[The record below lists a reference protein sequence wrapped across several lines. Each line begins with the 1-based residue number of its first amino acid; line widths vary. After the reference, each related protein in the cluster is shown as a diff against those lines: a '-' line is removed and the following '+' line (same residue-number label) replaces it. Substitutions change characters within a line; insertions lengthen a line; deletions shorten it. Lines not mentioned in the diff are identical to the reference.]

1 MDIKMDIKI
10 ATSIAKNKSSTSEQ
24 LESAFGVDASI
35 DRLLAKHTNS
45 ATELLEKLSHSSDKT
60 VCRNVA
66 ANPNIPRRVLIN
78 LAQVYPKAF
87 FKNPAISSILRND
100 PTIPYDFDTLKLRK
114 ILASKDCPDILGEWA
129 YDHGDDWLQA
139 AYIIGSV
146 RPSNMLEKFRQSN
159 YPQVVSAL
167 LHFDDGSYIQW
178 AEDLGCVPSEG
189 QNKESDFS
197 PRDYAE
203 TLIDQLNEKCV
214 DLSMTLVPKVGVSD
228 SLQGEILRAIS
239 RLEGEFYRNLFMNW
253 GNDSNYFEDL
263 LALIHSTLIDE
274 ESFTPLVKKIVE
286 ADVEH
291 IRFIATYDSPDS
303 DEDASNSEYPDDDD
317 VSDLLALM
325 DYSNDDLEVDEDDC
339 DAEEDGDGKP
349 YRFND
354 IETMAFPRLNAVI
367 TVWCERHKEPI
378 PYTK

>member
-1 MDIKMDIKI
+1 MDKAI
-10 ATSIAKNKSSTSEQ
+10 ATSIAKNKASTSEQ

-100 PTIPYDFDTLKLRK
+100 PIIPYDFDRLKLRK
-114 ILASKDCPDILGEWA
+114 ILARKDCPDVLGYWA

-146 RPSNMLEKFRQSN
+146 RSSDMQYKFRESK
-159 YPQVVSAL
+159 YPQVLSAL
-167 LHFDDGSYIQW
+167 LHFDDESYLRW
-178 AEDLGCVPSEG
+178 AKDLGCEISKKINE
-189 QNKESDFS
+189 EDDLTL
-197 PRDYAE
+197 RDYVE
-203 TLIDQLNEKCV
+203 TEIDQLNEKCI
-214 DLSMTLVPKVGVSD
+214 DLGMKLVPKEGVAD
-228 SLQGEILRAIS
+228 SLQGEILRAI
-239 RLEGEFYRNLFMNW
+239 RGLEGEYYRNLFMNW
-253 GNDSNYFEDL
+253 NDGSNYYEDL
-263 LALIHSTLIDE
+263 LALIRRTLINE
-274 ESFTPLVKKIVE
+274 ESFSPLVKKIVE

-291 IRFIATYDSPDS
+291 IRFIATYDSSDS
-303 DEDASNSEYPDDDD
+303 DEDASNSEYPNDDD

-339 DAEEDGDGKP
+339 DEEEDGDGKP

-354 IETMAFPRLNAVI
+354 IETMAFPRLSAVI
-367 TVWCERHKEPI
+367 AVWCERHKEPI
-378 PYTK
+378 PFSK

>member
-1 MDIKMDIKI
+1 MDKKI
-10 ATSIAKNKSSTSEQ
+10 ATSIAKNKAATSEQ
-24 LESAFGVDASI
+24 LGLIAGIDVSI
-35 DRLLAKHTNS
+35 DRLLAKHDNS
-45 ATELLEKLSHSSDKT
+45 PAELLEKLSHSSDKT

-66 ANPNIPRRVLIN
+66 ANPNIPRKVLIN
-78 LAQVYPKAF
+78 LAQAFPKSF

-100 PTIPYDFDTLKLRK
+100 STILFDFDRLKLRK

-139 AYIIGSV
+139 AYILGSV
-146 RPSNMLEKFRQSN
+146 RSSSMLEKFRESN

-167 LHFDDGSYIQW
+167 LHFDNESYLQW
-178 AEDLGCVPSEG
+178 AKDLGCVFSEDKNEEG
-189 QNKESDFS
+189 ELISRN
-197 PRDYAE
+197 YVE
-203 TLIDQLNEKCV
+203 TEIDQLNERCV
-214 DLSMTLVPKVGVSD
+214 DLSMSLVPKVGVSD

-291 IRFIATYDSPDS
+291 IRFIATYESSDS
-303 DEDASNSEYPDDDD
+303 DGEDDLNSEYPDDDD
-317 VSDLLALM
+317 VSAMLALI
-325 DYSNDDLEVDEDDC
+325 DYSNDDMDANEDDC
-339 DAEEDGDGKP
+339 DAEIDRNENP

-367 TVWCERHKEPI
+367 AVWCERHKEPI
-378 PYTK
+378 PFKQ

>member
-1 MDIKMDIKI
+1 MDKKI
-10 ATSIAKNKSSTSEQ
+10 ATSIAKNKASTSEQ
-24 LESAFGVDASI
+24 LESAFGVDVSI

-87 FKNPAISSILRND
+87 FRNPAISSILRND
-100 PTIPYDFDTLKLRK
+100 STILYDFDRLKLRK

-146 RPSNMLEKFRQSN
+146 RSSDMLCKFRESK

-178 AEDLGCVPSEG
+178 AKDLGCEPSEV
-189 QNKESDFS
+189 QSEECEFS
-197 PRDYAE
+197 PRNDVE
-203 TLIDQLNEKCV
+203 MKIDQLDKIRS
-214 DLSMTLVPKVGVSD
+214 DLYQKLVPKTGVPE
-228 SLQGEILRAIS
+228 SLQGQIINAIS
-239 RLEGEFYRNLFMNW
+239 ILQGGYWRNFFMNW
-253 GNDSNYFEDL
+253 DDGSNYYEDL
-263 LALIHSTLIDE
+263 LALIHRILIDE
-274 ESFTPLVKKIVE
+274 ESFSPLVKKIVE

-291 IRFIATYDSPDS
+291 IRFIATYNSS
-303 DEDASNSEYPDDDD
+303 DIEDDESDSEYADDDD
-317 VSDLLALM
+317 DSDLLALM
-325 DYSNDDLEVDEDDC
+325 DFSNDNLESSEDDC
-339 DAEEDGDGKP
+339 DTEEDRDGNP

-354 IETMAFPRLNAVI
+354 IESMALPRLTAAVV
-367 TVWCERHKEPI
+367 VWCERHKEPI
-378 PYTK
+378 PFAK

>member
-1 MDIKMDIKI
+1 MDKKI
-10 ATSIAKNKSSTSEQ
+10 ATSIAKNKAATSEQ
-24 LESAFGVDASI
+24 LGLIAGIDVSI
-35 DRLLAKHTNS
+35 DRLLAKHDNS
-45 ATELLEKLSHSSDKT
+45 PAELLEKLSHSSDKT

-66 ANPNIPRRVLIN
+66 ANPNIPRKVLIN
-78 LAQVYPKAF
+78 LAQAFPKSF

-100 PTIPYDFDTLKLRK
+100 STILFDFDRLKLRK

-139 AYIIGSV
+139 AYILGSV
-146 RPSNMLEKFRQSN
+146 RSSSMLEKFRESN

-167 LHFDDGSYIQW
+167 LHFDNESYLQW
-178 AEDLGCVPSEG
+178 AKDLGCVFSEDKNEEG
-189 QNKESDFS
+189 ELISRN
-197 PRDYAE
+197 YVE
-203 TLIDQLNEKCV
+203 TEIDQLNERCV
-214 DLSMTLVPKVGVSD
+214 DLSMSLVPKVGVSD

-253 GNDSNYFEDL
+253 GDDSGYYEDL

-274 ESFTPLVKKIVE
+274 ESFSPLVKKIVE

-291 IRFIATYDSPDS
+291 IRFIATYESSDS
-303 DEDASNSEYPDDDD
+303 DGEDDLNSEYPDDDD
-317 VSDLLALM
+317 VSAMLALI
-325 DYSNDDLEVDEDDC
+325 DYSNDDMDANEDDC
-339 DAEEDGDGKP
+339 DAEIDRNENP

-367 TVWCERHKEPI
+367 AVWCERHKESI
-378 PYTK
+378 PFKQ

>member
-1 MDIKMDIKI
+1 MDTKI
-10 ATSIAKNKSSTSEQ
+10 ATSIAKNKASTSEQ
-24 LESAFGVDASI
+24 LESVFGVDTSI
-35 DRLLAKHTNS
+35 DRLLAKHPNS
-45 ATELLEKLSHSSDKT
+45 ATELLEKLSHSSDKK

-66 ANPNIPRRVLIN
+66 ANPNIPRQVLIN

-87 FKNPAISSILRND
+87 FRNPAISSILRND
-100 PTIPYDFDTLKLRK
+100 STIPYDFDRLKLRK

-129 YDHGDDWLQA
+129 HDHGDDWLQA

-159 YPQVVSAL
+159 YPQVLSAL

-197 PRDYAE
+197 PRNNVE
-203 TLIDQLNEKCV
+203 MKIEQLNKRRI
-214 DLSMTLVPKVGVSD
+214 DLYLMLAPEIEVPD
-228 SLQGEILRAIS
+228 NLQSQVLRAIS
-239 RLEGEFYRNLFMNW
+239 TIEGAYWSDCFMNW
-253 GNDSNYFEDL
+253 GNGFDDYEDL
-263 LALIHSTLIDE
+263 LALIHKTLINE
-274 ESFTPLVKKIVE
+274 ESFSPLVKKIIE

-291 IRFIATYDSPDS
+291 IRFIATNDSYGS
-303 DEDASNSEYPDDDD
+303 DEDDSDSEYSDDDD

-325 DYSNDDLEVDEDDC
+325 DYSNNDLETNEDDC
-339 DAEEDGDGKP
+339 DGEDDCNGKP

-354 IETMAFPRLNAVI
+354 IETIALPRLNAVI
-367 TVWCERHKEPI
+367 AVWCQRHKEPI
-378 PYTK
+378 PFSK

>member
-1 MDIKMDIKI
+1 MDKKI
-10 ATSIAKNKSSTSEQ
+10 ATSIAKNKAATSEQ
-24 LESAFGVDASI
+24 LGLIAGIDVSI
-35 DRLLAKHTNS
+35 DRLLAKHDNS
-45 ATELLEKLSHSSDKT
+45 PAELLEKLSHSSDKT

-66 ANPNIPRRVLIN
+66 ANPNIPRKVLIN
-78 LAQVYPKAF
+78 LAQAFPKSF

-100 PTIPYDFDTLKLRK
+100 STILFDFDRLKLRK
-114 ILASKDCPDILGEWA
+114 ILASKDCPNILGEWA

-159 YPQVVSAL
+159 YPQVLSAL

-197 PRDYAE
+197 PRNNVE
-203 TLIDQLNEKCV
+203 MKIEQLNKRRI
-214 DLSMTLVPKVGVSD
+214 DLYLMLAPKKEVPD
-228 SLQGEILRAIS
+228 NLQSQVLRAIS
-239 RLEGEFYRNLFMNW
+239 TIEGAYWSDCFMNW
-253 GNDSNYFEDL
+253 GNGFDDYEDL
-263 LALIHSTLIDE
+263 LALIHKTLINE
-274 ESFTPLVKKIVE
+274 ESFSPLVKKIIE

-291 IRFIATYDSPDS
+291 IRFIATNDSYGS
-303 DEDASNSEYPDDDD
+303 DEDDSDSEYPDDDD
-317 VSDLLALM
+317 VSTMLALI
-325 DYSNDDLEVDEDDC
+325 DYSNDDMDANEDDC
-339 DAEEDGDGKP
+339 DAEIDRNENP

-367 TVWCERHKEPI
+367 AVWCERHKEPI
-378 PYTK
+378 PFKQ